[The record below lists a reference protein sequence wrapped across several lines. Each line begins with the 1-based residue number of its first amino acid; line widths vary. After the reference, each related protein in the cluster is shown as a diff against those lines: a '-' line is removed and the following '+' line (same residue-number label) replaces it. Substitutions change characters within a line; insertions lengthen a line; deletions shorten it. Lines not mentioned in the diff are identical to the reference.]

1 MTVPSPQT
9 DEIRSR
15 LLVRRAEL
23 FTRRHRVA
31 DDLARR
37 SEPLVAD
44 FADQAIQRENDVAL
58 TVIGEAADE
67 EIRAID
73 EALERLELGL
83 YGVCKRCRRPIPTA
97 RLQAVPQAVSC
108 TACISA

>member
-1 MTVPSPQT
+1 MTVPSAQA
-9 DEIRSR
+9 DEIRRR
-15 LLVRRAEL
+15 LSVRRAEL
-23 FTRRHRVA
+23 FTRRHRVT

-37 SEPLVAD
+37 HEPLVAD
-44 FADQAIQRENDVAL
+44 FADQASQRENDLAL
-58 TVIGEAADE
+58 TAIGEAADE

-83 YGVCKRCRRPIPTA
+83 YGVCKRCSGRISPA

-108 TACISA
+108 TACVSA